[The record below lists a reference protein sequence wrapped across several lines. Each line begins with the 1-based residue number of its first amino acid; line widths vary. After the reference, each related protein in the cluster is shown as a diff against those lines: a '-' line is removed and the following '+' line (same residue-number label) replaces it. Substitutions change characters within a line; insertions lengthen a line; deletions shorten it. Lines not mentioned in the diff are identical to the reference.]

1 MTLWPN
7 EVNYVPKTLID
18 RDGPGKRQTMEIDDA
33 LLVSDG
39 FLVPGKDRG
48 GIYIIKNP
56 SNPNSEWTTCL
67 TDSKGDNWFY
77 HR

>member
-1 MTLWPN
+1 MIPN
-7 EVNYVPKTLID
+7 NSSSTHQPQPWLE
-18 RDGPGKRQTMEIDDA
+18 EDA

-39 FLVPGKDRG
+39 FLVPGKDQG

-56 SNPNSEWTTCL
+56 ENPSSEWTICL
-67 TDSKGDNWFY
+67 TDKSSGGDRWFY